1 MNKKLVHFT
10 AEWCKPCKAM
20 KPIIGQ
26 FIEQNPEME
35 YVLVDIDSEPEVA
48 KSHGVMGVPTF
59 ISYVDGKQHTSHTG
73 AMRLANLKQMF
84 PEDGQEIF
92 KTSNMESAALSETD
106 AMGREMFWKDAGRP

>member
-1 MNKKLVHFT
+1 
-10 AEWCKPCKAM
+10 M

-35 YVLVDIDSEPEVA
+35 YVLVDIDNEPEVA
-48 KSHGVMGVPTF
+48 KAHGVMGVPTF

-73 AMRLANLKQMF
+73 AMPLAKLKQMF
-84 PEDGQEIF
+84 PKDNEEIF
-92 KTSNMESAALSETD
+92 KTSDMESAYLSETD

>member
-1 MNKKLVHFT
+1 MHFT
-10 AEWCKPCKAM
+10 AEWCTPCKAM

-26 FIEQNPEME
+26 FVEQNPEIE
-35 YVLVDIDSEPEVA
+35 YVSVDIDKEPEVA
-48 KSHGVMGVPTF
+48 KAYGIQGVPTF
-59 ISYVDGKQHTSHTG
+59 ISYVDSRQHTSHTG
-73 AMRLANLKQMF
+73 AMPLAKLKKMF